1 MSWEWAALYMAL
13 YFVGIG
19 TRGWEMRPY
28 PRPSAGPCVPHCH
41 NWRASG
47 TNQSFIVSQVESRAI
62 FPRPIP
68 LRHRHCSLCS
78 LQAEACCGCCFDH
91 RYAWSIGKHSLSLH
105 NIDVTAVALSVG
117 ICRVQQE
124 KQTGTIIVQEESAW
138 TARDSIYPEE
148 KAVRAEC

>member
-1 MSWEWAALYMAL
+1 MGCAVRGALFCGHRHQGL
-13 YFVGIG
+13 GNE
-19 TRGWEMRPY
+19 TEPQ
-28 PRPSAGPCVPHCH
+28 AGCGPVRATLSCATG
-41 NWRASG
+41 RASG

-124 KQTGTIIVQEESAW
+124 KQAGTIIVQEESAW

-148 KAVRAEC
+148 KAARAEC